1 MANGPSSQVPS
12 LPQRGG
18 GKTYSQ
24 MVNEQLGLIQQ
35 QRAANF
41 EQRIAQEQKNRE
53 FRTEQL
59 QNIYDFDVS
68 GLAVGDAK
76 ALGEIQKELSNSL
89 NPGSELSYSDPQ
101 QLIAD
106 SALIKSAYN
115 EMKRWGQTGATG
127 RRSYQDGILQPDNE
141 DGTVN
146 VGNEESLKVKNEVWD
161 KGAFKEGSI
170 RLVGPPGDRRI
181 VGIPLDIDGK
191 PLEID
196 GKKDQEINF
205 FEHPL
210 RNRADQFWRMEIGP
224 GDFMDVRSE
233 YASNRAVDQSNVES
247 VATNRWNNNPRSVQN
262 KYRIDKARRNDLKLS
277 DLYNDD
283 KETFREG
290 YTDEDLIAEYI
301 NEAVEGVG
309 LRRSPEEEE
318 KMSAT
323 ARQKNQ
329 ALAYRALF
337 DSIKPLQETITVAPS
352 MVGGDGFSELR
363 ESISFLANEIDG
375 TIDITPFLPES
386 LTKTVIDNPKYE
398 DGKGAPETILVD
410 TEVYKTPSSIAITA
424 DGLLILSG
432 LGNVKSGESIGEVTI
447 DPNTPDG
454 RKAVASLSGLFR
466 DAYGV
471 SFNEFLRSLNMD
483 FEVPETA
490 AGPGFDVNSYKEQ
503 QKEQQ

>member
-24 MVNEQLGLIQQ
+24 MVNEQLGLIQR

-68 GLAVGDAK
+68 GLASGDAK
-76 ALGEIQKELSNSL
+76 LLKDLQTELANSL
-89 NPGSELSYSDPQ
+89 DPNSENSYSSSRE
-101 QLIAD
+101 LISDIAF
-106 SALIKSAYN
+106 INNVYG
-115 EMKRWGQTGATG
+115 EMKRWGQTGAAG
-127 RRSYQDGILQPDNE
+127 RQSYQQSILNPDRE
-141 DGTVN
+141 DGTVFT
-146 VGNEESLKVKNEVWD
+146 GNEELLD
-161 KGAFKEGSI
+161 KRNATWEQGAFASAEILGEAGNRQIIGNVLDQDGNVMQEG
-170 RLVGPPGDRRI
+170 VD
-181 VGIPLDIDGK
+181 
-191 PLEID
+191 
-196 GKKDQEINF
+196 F
-205 FEHPL
+205 FQNVW
-210 RNRADQFWRMEIGP
+210 RNQPDQFWRPEIGP

-247 VATNRWNNNPRSVQN
+247 VARNRWNNNPRSVQN
-262 KYRIDKARRNDLKLS
+262 KYRIDKARRNNLELS

-283 KETFREG
+283 QVTFIEG

-363 ESISFLANEIDG
+363 DGVFFLAEEIDG
-375 TIDITPFLPES
+375 ELDITPFLPDS
-386 LTKTVIDNPKYE
+386 LTKKSIKNPRAE
-398 DGKGAPETILVD
+398 EQGQPETILVD
-410 TEVYKTPSSIAITA
+410 TEVSRVPSSITATA
-424 DGLLILSG
+424 DGLLVLSG
-432 LGNVKSGESIGEVTI
+432 LGNVNDQSIGEVTI

-454 RKAVASLSGLFR
+454 RKAVGSLSGLFR

-471 SFNEFLRSLNMD
+471 SFNEFLRSLNMN
-483 FEVPETA
+483 FEVPETVVS
-490 AGPGFDVNSYKEQ
+490 GGDPLNLFD
-503 QKEQQ
+503 